1 MWQRRKDNI
10 MEYKEKLAELIGK
23 KLQCPHCNCT
33 LANTD
38 DTHKLHIMSLSHSLY
53 DGRVIYGI
61 DCNNISVDHNTP
73 ISNHDESNCIITEYI
88 LCPSCGKTSIIVHNP
103 HQNYTIPISPKCIR
117 KNFPDYIPEQIRQ
130 DYEEACMIAEISPK
144 ASATLSRRCVQGMIR
159 DFWGI
164 TKRRLCDEI
173 EEAAKQPAISE
184 LQKNAL
190 HALRD
195 IGNIGAHPER
205 DAELI
210 VDVEP
215 NEAKKMISLIEFF
228 MQNWYIQRHNEE
240 EMMKEIINVAEQKK
254 QIKNHS
260 DEN

>member
-1 MWQRRKDNI
+1 MKYN
-10 MEYKEKLAELIGK
+10 EKLAELIEK
-23 KLQCPHCNCT
+23 KLQCPHCSCT

-38 DTHKLHIMSLSHSLY
+38 DTHKLHIMSLN
-53 DGRVIYGI
+53 DVI
-61 DCNNISVDHNTP
+61 DDLAKLKHNISCDTLFVGHNKLLSSFSEQT
-73 ISNHDESNCIITEYI
+73 CIITEYI
-88 LCPSCGKTSIIVHNP
+88 ICPSCYNVSIIIHIP
-103 HQNYTIPISPKCIR
+103 YQSCAIPILPKCIR
-117 KNFPDYIPEQIRQ
+117 KNFPDYIPKQIRQ

-164 TKRRLCDEI
+164 TKNNLCNEIDEI
-173 EEAAKQPAISE
+173 AKQSTISE
-184 LQKNAL
+184 LQKKAL
-190 HALRD
+190 HALRN

-205 DAELI
+205 DIELI

-215 NEAKKMISLIEFF
+215 NEAKLMISLIEFF
-228 MQNWYIQRHNEE
+228 MHNWYIKRHDEE
-240 EMMKEIINVAEQKK
+240 EMMEEIINVAEQKK